1 MLTESFIAS
10 VLDSGKAKVGA
21 ANKDIGIHIYEYQP
35 LSAIRTTFK
44 KSITKP
50 NCLAVSISHI
60 FAAQAEK
67 AVIHVYN
74 RERGNQET
82 IVPFPEKVTSLA
94 LIGRYDAPGILALGT
109 AGGRILLWE
118 VGYQ

>member
-10 VLDSGKAKVGA
+10 VLDTEKAKNGA
-21 ANKDIGIHIYEYQP
+21 ANKDIGIHIHEYQP

-44 KSITKP
+44 NSATKP

-82 IVPFPEKVTSLA
+82 IVPFPEKVSSLA
-94 LIGRYDAPGILALGT
+94 LIGRYDGPGILALGT
-109 AGGRILLWE
+109 AGGRVLLWE
-118 VGYQ
+118 VRYQ